1 MVNYKRKGGRIQ
13 CDADDMGSKRDTG
26 QVQYAIHTLGKYRIR
41 VRVRFQLPMEQPYE
55 LKNNRYLVR

>member
-41 VRVRFQLPMEQPYE
+41 VRVR
-55 LKNNRYLVR
+55 VRFRVMDYGLTSDRTNID